1 MNSYNKPMDTFLK
14 VHTIF
19 QTSVHTCVHLSIPNF
34 ARQFSV
40 AKGLY
45 RLDGQ
50 YSILHHNHPSI
61 ITISCANL
69 PGLQRKLSVCKQRGR
84 EERWLCTA
92 VADHKLR
99 LQSMPVQG
107 GVLFYHCPF
116 PFLSPQ
122 VSVPTVISQ
131 CAYNH

>member
-14 VHTIF
+14 AHTIF
-19 QTSVHTCVHLSIPNF
+19 QTSGHTCVHLSIPNF

-40 AKGLY
+40 DKGWY

-84 EERWLCTA
+84 EERGLCTA

-107 GVLFYHCPF
+107 GVLFHHSPF
-116 PFLSPQ
+116 PSVAPSLRILST
-122 VSVPTVISQ
+122 VPLT
-131 CAYNH
+131 YLLL